1 MRTFSQTVL
10 ILHFLGLAMGLS
22 VSIANAVLLGVIAK
36 ASPAERPVLARFPPA
51 MSRVGKV
58 GLAMLWV
65 TGLVMVYT
73 RWNGIGGMPW
83 FFHVKLTA
91 VVVLT
96 AIVVYIS
103 RLEARVRRG
112 DAAASVRIQ
121 SVGKVA
127 AACALIAVVFAV
139 LTFD

>member
-51 MSRVGKV
+51 MSPVGKF
-58 GLAMLWV
+58 GLALLWV

-73 RWNGIGGMPW
+73 RWNGIAGMPW
-83 FFHVKLTA
+83 FFHVKRTA
-91 VVVLT
+91 VVALT
-96 AIVVYIS
+96 ALVVYIS
-103 RLEARVRRG
+103 RLEVRVRRG

>member
-1 MRTFSQTVL
+1 MRTLSQTVL
-10 ILHFLGLAMGLS
+10 ILHFLGLAMGMS
-22 VSIANAVLLGVIAK
+22 VSIANAVMLGVIAR

-51 MSRVGKV
+51 MSQVGKL
-58 GLAMLWV
+58 GLGLLWV
-65 TGLVMVYT
+65 TGLIMVYT

-91 VVVLT
+91 VVVLS

-103 RLEARVRRG
+103 RLEAQVRRG
-112 DAAASVRIQ
+112 DAAASARMQ
-121 SVGKVA
+121 AVGKVA
-127 AACALIAVVFAV
+127 SACALVAVIFAV